1 MTANDTQPSSFDTDL
16 TASLEQETKEHFDHE
31 TDETKEE
38 SDERDTSIDTA
49 DLAAEQE
56 QQSSQSQ
63 AFNPETGEINWDC
76 PCLGGMAHGTCGE
89 QFKSAFS
96 CFVYSEEEPKGMD
109 CVSVFKDMQECF
121 RAHPEEYAS
130 ELEDNEDEEEE
141 EESEELSGDVVG
153 FVEDKSDDEDKS
165 DNESNNESDNESSN
179 ETDNETDNDTDI
191 EDLSD
196 ADHKP
201 RDGASQN

>member
-1 MTANDTQPSSFDTDL
+1 
-16 TASLEQETKEHFDHE
+16 
-31 TDETKEE
+31 
-38 SDERDTSIDTA
+38 
-49 DLAAEQE
+49 
-56 QQSSQSQ
+56 

-130 ELEDNEDEEEE
+130 ELEDNEEDEEEE

-153 FVEDKSDDEDKS
+153 FVEDKSDNES
-165 DNESNNESDNESSN
+165 DNESNNESNNESDNES
-179 ETDNETDNDTDI
+179 DNETDI